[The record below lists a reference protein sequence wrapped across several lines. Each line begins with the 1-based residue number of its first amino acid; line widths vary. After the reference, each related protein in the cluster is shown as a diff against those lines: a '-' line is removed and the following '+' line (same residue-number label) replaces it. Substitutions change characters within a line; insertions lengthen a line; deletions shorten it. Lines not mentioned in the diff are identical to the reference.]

1 MQPLGWR
8 KEVAAVGA
16 GGQGRSTVRRKRLLL
31 AGLLAVVGLI
41 LLLLGL
47 TVANGAVAGVE
58 VVLALLLLIGS
69 YAIQHVA
76 RRDTVYRDERPR

>member
-1 MQPLGWR
+1 MS
-8 KEVAAVGA
+8 A
-16 GGQGRSTVRRKRLLL
+16 GGEDRSARRRKRLLL

-58 VVLALLLLIGS
+58 VVLALLLLVAS
-69 YAIQHVA
+69 YAIQRVA
-76 RRDTVYRDERPR
+76 RRETVYRDEGRR

>member
-1 MQPLGWR
+1 MSARGR
-8 KEVAAVGA
+8 
-16 GGQGRSTVRRKRLLL
+16 GRSTARRNRLLL

-69 YAIQHVA
+69 YAIQYAA
-76 RRDTVYRDERPR
+76 RRDTLYRDERPR

>member
-1 MQPLGWR
+1 MD
-8 KEVAAVGA
+8 A
-16 GGQGRSTVRRKRLLL
+16 GGRDRSRARRNRLLL

-41 LLLLGL
+41 LLLLAL

-58 VVLALLLLIGS
+58 VVLALLLLVAS

-76 RRDTVYRDERPR
+76 RRDTLYRDRRRR

>member
-1 MQPLGWR
+1 MGD
-8 KEVAAVGA
+8 
-16 GGQGRSTVRRKRLLL
+16 GGQERSTARRKRLLL

-69 YAIQHVA
+69 YAIQYVA
-76 RRDTVYRDERPR
+76 RRDTLYRDRRTR

>member
-8 KEVAAVGA
+8 EEVGAVGA
-16 GGQGRSTVRRKRLLL
+16 GGPDRSTARRKRLLL

-69 YAIQHVA
+69 YAIQYVA
-76 RRDTVYRDERPR
+76 RRDTLYRDERPR

>member
-1 MQPLGWR
+1 M
-8 KEVAAVGA
+8 
-16 GGQGRSTVRRKRLLL
+16 LL

-58 VVLALLLLIGS
+58 VVLALLLLIAS

-76 RRDTVYRDERPR
+76 RRNTLYRDERRR

>member
-1 MQPLGWR
+1 M
-8 KEVAAVGA
+8 AA
-16 GGQGRSTVRRKRLLL
+16 GGPDRSTARRKRLLL

-69 YAIQHVA
+69 YAIQYAA
-76 RRDTVYRDERPR
+76 RRDTLYRDGRRR

>member
-1 MQPLGWR
+1 
-8 KEVAAVGA
+8 VVGA
-16 GGQGRSTVRRKRLLL
+16 GGKDRSTGRRNRLLL

-69 YAIQHVA
+69 YAIQYAA
-76 RRDTVYRDERPR
+76 RRDTLYRDERRR

>member
-1 MQPLGWR
+1 M
-8 KEVAAVGA
+8 AAVGA
-16 GGQGRSTVRRKRLLL
+16 GGDRSAARRKRLLL

-76 RRDTVYRDERPR
+76 RRDTLYRDERPR

>member
-1 MQPLGWR
+1 
-8 KEVAAVGA
+8 VAAVGA
-16 GGQGRSTVRRKRLLL
+16 GGDRSTARRKRLLL

-76 RRDTVYRDERPR
+76 RRDTLYRDERPR

>member
-1 MQPLGWR
+1 M
-8 KEVAAVGA
+8 AA
-16 GGQGRSTVRRKRLLL
+16 GGPDRSTARRKRLLL

-69 YAIQHVA
+69 YAIQYAA
-76 RRDTVYRDERPR
+76 RRDTLYREGRRR

>member
-1 MQPLGWR
+1 M
-8 KEVAAVGA
+8 VGA
-16 GGQGRSTVRRKRLLL
+16 GGKDRSTGRRNRLLL

-69 YAIQHVA
+69 YAIQYAA
-76 RRDTVYRDERPR
+76 RRDTLYRDERRR

>member
-1 MQPLGWR
+1 M
-8 KEVAAVGA
+8 GA
-16 GGQGRSTVRRKRLLL
+16 DGQGRSTGRRNRLLL

-58 VVLALLLLIGS
+58 VALALLLLIAS

-76 RRDTVYRDERPR
+76 RRNTLYRDERRR

>member
-1 MQPLGWR
+1 M
-8 KEVAAVGA
+8 GA
-16 GGQGRSTVRRKRLLL
+16 GGKDRSTGRRNRLLL

-69 YAIQHVA
+69 YAIQYAA
-76 RRDTVYRDERPR
+76 RRDTLYRDERRR

>member
-1 MQPLGWR
+1 
-8 KEVAAVGA
+8 VGA
-16 GGQGRSTVRRKRLLL
+16 DDRGRSAGRRNRLLL

-58 VVLALLLLIGS
+58 VVLALLLLIAS

-76 RRDTVYRDERPR
+76 RRNTVYRDERPR